1 MEDGPRREF
10 LVNENYFRAFRTCWS
25 LPRYHFDIIRKM
37 VLKIKEKSTSVK
49 CSGYNYNG
57 FGLNDCKEQVLS
69 LVDNV
74 KNQRSLEFPKSDEES
89 LLINELLA
97 FAEGNVWENF
107 CCDTI
112 PSLSTEIYCD
122 DDVLLNL
129 LDQL

>member
-1 MEDGPRREF
+1 M
-10 LVNENYFRAFRTCWS
+10 NENYFRAFRTCWS
-25 LPRYHFDIIRKM
+25 FPRYHFDTIRKM

-74 KNQRSLEFPKSDEES
+74 KNQRNLEFPKSDEES
-89 LLINELLA
+89 LLIHELLV
-97 FAEGNVWENF
+97 FAEGN
-107 CCDTI
+107 
-112 PSLSTEIYCD
+112 
-122 DDVLLNL
+122 VLLNL